1 MKVELW
7 TRESPPCAYCEVSK
21 KLLESKGISYINKVI
36 GRDIDR
42 DFAVNSTGQKT
53 VPMVFVDDQMIGGF
67 EQLRSYLLSKDL
79 SQEEVM
85 EECAYCGCQFS
96 VKFED
101 DDDDVYFCPSCGQEF
116 DEDDDY
122 EEDEFDEY
130 E

>member
-1 MKVELW
+1 
-7 TRESPPCAYCEVSK
+7 
-21 KLLESKGISYINKVI
+21 
-36 GRDIDR
+36 
-42 DFAVNSTGQKT
+42 
-53 VPMVFVDDQMIGGF
+53 
-67 EQLRSYLLSKDL
+67 
-79 SQEEVM
+79 M